1 MDQTIASG
9 GSGTQPDAPAQS
21 DLQTTTTLSTDQQQ
35 AEVPKVDFKTLIPD
49 AYKDEKAL
57 QNFQDMDGFVKS
69 YLHSQKLVGSDKI
82 PIPNKYATD
91 EDWNAVYEKLGK
103 PTSPDGY
110 EYNLGKE
117 TKLDENSLKA
127 FSAEAHKLGLLPKQ
141 AQGIIKYYNDL
152 AGVSE
157 TEANNKAEA
166 GRTEAEKNL
175 RKEFGSTYNDRIT
188 AAKKL
193 ATSTLGNEF
202 LNSTLL
208 QDGSKLGDNPTV
220 VKAFA
225 DLAAQMSEDNI
236 VKGEAPA
243 YMSNKEINR
252 QIAVLQ
258 QPGSA
263 YWDKKNPNHS
273 EAVQEV
279 QELIKK
285 KNNEQEVE

>member
-1 MDQTIASG
+1 MDQITEAVVKEE
-9 GSGTQPDAPAQS
+9 QPAQP
-21 DLQTTTTLSTDQQQ
+21 DLQTTTTLSTDQKE
-35 AEVPKVDFKTLIPD
+35 AEVPKVDFKSLIPD
-49 AYKDEKAL
+49 AYKEEKAL

-82 PIPNKYATD
+82 PILNKYATD
-91 EDWNAVYEKLGK
+91 EDWNAVYEKLGR
-103 PTSPDGY
+103 PRSSDGY

-117 TKLDENSLKA
+117 SKLDDNSLKA
-127 FSAEAHKLGLLPKQ
+127 FSTEAHKLGLLPKQ

-202 LNSTLL
+202 LNNTLL

-236 VKGEAPA
+236 VKGDAPA
-243 YMSNKEINR
+243 YMSTKEINR

-263 YWDKKNPNHS
+263 YWDKRNPNHAD
-273 EAVQEV
+273 AVQEV

-285 KNNEQEVE
+285 KNNEQDVE

>member
-1 MDQTIASG
+1 MDQKTETVEN
-9 GSGTQPDAPAQS
+9 TQPVQS
-21 DLQTTTTLSTDQQQ
+21 DLQTTTTLSTDQPKE

-49 AYKDEKAL
+49 AYKEEKAL

-69 YLHSQKLVGSDKI
+69 YLHSQKLVGADKI

-103 PTSPDGY
+103 PKSPDGY
-110 EYNLGKE
+110 EYNLPKE
-117 TKLDENSLKA
+117 AKLDDNSLKA
-127 FSAEAHKLGLLPKQ
+127 FSTEAHKLGLLPKQ

-152 AGVSE
+152 AGASE

-166 GRTEAEKNL
+166 ARTEAEKNL
-175 RKEFGSTYNDRIT
+175 RKEFGSTYNDRIM

-193 ATSTLGNEF
+193 ATTTLGNEF
-202 LNSTLL
+202 LNNTIL
-208 QDGSKLGDNPTV
+208 QDGSKLGDNPVV

-236 VKGEAPA
+236 VKGDAPA

-252 QIAVLQ
+252 QIAALQ

-263 YWDKKNPNHS
+263 YWDKKHPNHS
-273 EAVQEV
+273 DVVQEV
-279 QELIKK
+279 QDLLRK
-285 KNNEQEVE
+285 KNNEQDVE

>member
-1 MDQTIASG
+1 MDQTTEAVVKEEQPA
-9 GSGTQPDAPAQS
+9 QPDV
-21 DLQTTTTLSTDQQQ
+21 QTTTTLSSDQPQ
-35 AEVPKVDFKTLIPD
+35 AEVSKVDFKSLIPD
-49 AYKDEKAL
+49 AYKEEKAL

-110 EYNLGKE
+110 EYNLPKE
-117 TKLDENSLKA
+117 AKLDENSLKA
-127 FSAEAHKLGLLPKQ
+127 FSTEAHKLGLLPKQ

-152 AGVSE
+152 AGASE
-157 TEANNKAEA
+157 TEANTKAEA
-166 GRTEAEKNL
+166 ARTEAEKNL
-175 RKEFGSTYNDRIT
+175 RKEFGSTFNDRIT

-202 LNSTLL
+202 LNNTLL

-236 VKGEAPA
+236 IKGDAPA
-243 YMSNKEINR
+243 YMSEKEINR
-252 QIAVLQ
+252 QIASLQ

-263 YWDKKNPNHS
+263 YWDKKHPSH
-273 EAVQEV
+273 ADVVAEV
-279 QELIKK
+279 QDLIRK
-285 KNNEQEVE
+285 KNNEQDVE

>member
-1 MDQTIASG
+1 MDQTTEAVVKEEQQA
-9 GSGTQPDAPAQS
+9 QPDV
-21 DLQTTTTLSTDQQQ
+21 QTTTTLSTDQKE

-49 AYKDEKAL
+49 AYKEEKAL

-69 YLHSQKLVGSDKI
+69 YLHSQKLVGADKI

-103 PTSPDGY
+103 PKSPDGY

-117 TKLDENSLKA
+117 TKLDDNSLKA

-152 AGVSE
+152 AGASE

-166 GRTEAEKNL
+166 ARTEAEKNL

-193 ATSTLGNEF
+193 ATTTLGNEF
-202 LNSTLL
+202 LNNTIL

-236 VKGEAPA
+236 VKGDAPA

-252 QIAVLQ
+252 QIATLQ

-263 YWDKKNPNHS
+263 YWDKRHPNHS
-273 EAVQEV
+273 DVVQEV

-285 KNNEQEVE
+285 KNNEQDVE

>member
-1 MDQTIASG
+1 MDQTTEAVVKEEQPA
-9 GSGTQPDAPAQS
+9 QPDV
-21 DLQTTTTLSTDQQQ
+21 QTTTTLSTDQPQ
-35 AEVPKVDFKTLIPD
+35 AEVSKVDFKSLIPD
-49 AYKDEKAL
+49 AYKEEKAL

-110 EYNLGKE
+110 EYNLPKE
-117 TKLDENSLKA
+117 AKLDENSLKA
-127 FSAEAHKLGLLPKQ
+127 FSTEAHKLGLLPKQ

-152 AGVSE
+152 AGASE
-157 TEANNKAEA
+157 TEANTKAEA
-166 GRTEAEKNL
+166 ARTEAEKNL
-175 RKEFGSTYNDRIT
+175 RKEFGSTFNDRIT

-202 LNSTLL
+202 LNNTLL

-236 VKGEAPA
+236 IKGDAPA
-243 YMSNKEINR
+243 YMSEKEINR
-252 QIAVLQ
+252 QIASLQ

-263 YWDKKNPNHS
+263 YWDKKHPSH
-273 EAVQEV
+273 ADVVAEV
-279 QELIKK
+279 QDLIRK

>member
-1 MDQTIASG
+1 MDQTTEAVVKEEQPA
-9 GSGTQPDAPAQS
+9 QPDV
-21 DLQTTTTLSTDQQQ
+21 QTTTTLSSDQPK
-35 AEVPKVDFKTLIPD
+35 AEVSKVDFKSLIPD
-49 AYKDEKAL
+49 AYKEEKAL

-110 EYNLGKE
+110 EYNLPKE
-117 TKLDENSLKA
+117 AKLDENSLKA
-127 FSAEAHKLGLLPKQ
+127 FSTEAHKLGLLPKQ

-152 AGVSE
+152 AGASE
-157 TEANNKAEA
+157 TEANTKAEA
-166 GRTEAEKNL
+166 ARTEAEKNL
-175 RKEFGSTYNDRIT
+175 RKEFGSTFNDRIT

-202 LNSTLL
+202 LNNTLL

-236 VKGEAPA
+236 IKGDAPA
-243 YMSNKEINR
+243 YMSEKEINR
-252 QIAVLQ
+252 QIASLQ

-263 YWDKKNPNHS
+263 YWDKKHPSH
-273 EAVQEV
+273 ADVVAEV
-279 QELIKK
+279 QDLIRK

>member
-1 MDQTIASG
+1 MDQKTETVEN
-9 GSGTQPDAPAQS
+9 TQPVQS
-21 DLQTTTTLSTDQQQ
+21 DLQTTTTLSTDQKTE

-69 YLHSQKLVGSDKI
+69 YLHSQKLVGADKL

-103 PTSPDGY
+103 PKSPDGY
-110 EYNLGKE
+110 EFNLPKE

-166 GRTEAEKNL
+166 ARNEAEKNL
-175 RKEFGSTYNDRIT
+175 RKEFGSTYNNRIT

-193 ATSTLGNEF
+193 ATTTLGNEF
-202 LNSTLL
+202 LNNTIL

-225 DLAAQMSEDNI
+225 DLAAQMSEDNLI
-236 VKGEAPA
+236 KGDAPA

-252 QIAVLQ
+252 QIATLQ

-263 YWDKKNPNHS
+263 YWDKKHPSHAD
-273 EAVQEV
+273 AVQEV
-279 QELIKK
+279 QDLIKK
-285 KNNEQEVE
+285 KNNEQDVE

>member
-1 MDQTIASG
+1 MDQKTETVEN
-9 GSGTQPDAPAQS
+9 TQPVQS
-21 DLQTTTTLSTDQQQ
+21 DLQTTTTLSTDQKE

-49 AYKDEKAL
+49 AYKEEKAL

-69 YLHSQKLVGSDKI
+69 YLHSQKLVGADKI

-103 PTSPDGY
+103 PKSPDGY
-110 EYNLGKE
+110 EYNLPKE
-117 TKLDENSLKA
+117 ATLDDNSLKA

-152 AGVSE
+152 AGSSE

-166 GRTEAEKNL
+166 ARNEAEKNL
-175 RKEFGSTYNDRIT
+175 RKEFGSTYNDRIM

-193 ATSTLGNEF
+193 ATTTLGNEF
-202 LNSTLL
+202 LNNTIL
-208 QDGSKLGDNPTV
+208 QDGSKLGDNPVV

-236 VKGEAPA
+236 VKGDAPA
-243 YMSNKEINR
+243 YMSTKEINR
-252 QIAVLQ
+252 QIAALQ

-263 YWDKKNPNHS
+263 YWDKKHPNHS
-273 EAVQEV
+273 DVVQEV
-279 QELIKK
+279 QDLLRK

>member
-1 MDQTIASG
+1 MDQKTETVEN
-9 GSGTQPDAPAQS
+9 TQPVQS
-21 DLQTTTTLSTDQQQ
+21 DLQTTTTLSTDQKTE

-49 AYKDEKAL
+49 AYKEEKAL

-69 YLHSQKLVGSDKI
+69 YLHSQKLVGADKI

-103 PTSPDGY
+103 PKSPDGY
-110 EYNLGKE
+110 EYNLPKE
-117 TKLDENSLKA
+117 TKLDDNSLKA

-152 AGVSE
+152 AGASE

-166 GRTEAEKNL
+166 ARTEAEKNL
-175 RKEFGSTYNDRIT
+175 RKEFGSTYNDRIM
-188 AAKKL
+188 ADKKL
-193 ATSTLGNEF
+193 ATTTLGKEF
-202 LNSTLL
+202 LNNTIL
-208 QDGSKLGDNPTV
+208 QDVSNLCDNPTV

-236 VKGEAPA
+236 VKGDAPA
-243 YMSNKEINR
+243 YMSTKEINR
-252 QIAVLQ
+252 QISALQ

-263 YWDKKNPNHS
+263 YWDKKHPNNS
-273 EAVQEV
+273 DVVQEV
-279 QELIKK
+279 QDLLRK

>member
-1 MDQTIASG
+1 MDQTTEAVVEKQP
-9 GSGTQPDAPAQS
+9 TQPDV
-21 DLQTTTTLSTDQQQ
+21 QTTTTLSTDQIKE

-175 RKEFGSTYNDRIT
+175 RKEFGSTYNDRIM

-263 YWDKKNPNHS
+263 YWDKRNPNHS

>member
-1 MDQTIASG
+1 MDQITEAVVKEEQPA
-9 GSGTQPDAPAQS
+9 QPDV
-21 DLQTTTTLSTDQQQ
+21 QTTTTLSTDQIKE
-35 AEVPKVDFKTLIPD
+35 AEVPKVDFKTLIPE

-91 EDWNAVYEKLGK
+91 EDWNAVYEKLGR
-103 PTSPDGY
+103 PRSSDGY

-117 TKLDENSLKA
+117 SKLYDNSLKA
-127 FSAEAHKLGLLPKQ
+127 FSTEAHKLGLLPKQ

-202 LNSTLL
+202 LNNTLL

-236 VKGEAPA
+236 VKGDAPA

-258 QPGSA
+258 QSGSA
-263 YWDKKNPNHS
+263 YWDKNNPNHS

-279 QELIKK
+279 QELIRK
-285 KNNEQEVE
+285 KNNEQDVE

>member
-1 MDQTIASG
+1 MDQKTETVEN
-9 GSGTQPDAPAQS
+9 TQPVQS
-21 DLQTTTTLSTDQQQ
+21 DLQTTTTLSTDQKE
-35 AEVPKVDFKTLIPD
+35 AEVPKVDFKTLIPN
-49 AYKDEKAL
+49 AYKEEKAL

-69 YLHSQKLVGSDKI
+69 YLHSQKLVGADKI

-103 PTSPDGY
+103 PKSPDGY

-117 TKLDENSLKA
+117 TKLDDNSLKA
-127 FSAEAHKLGLLPKQ
+127 FSTEAHKLGLLPKQ

-152 AGVSE
+152 AGASE

-166 GRTEAEKNL
+166 ARTEAEKNL

-193 ATSTLGNEF
+193 ATTTLGNEF
-202 LNSTLL
+202 LNNTIL
-208 QDGSKLGDNPTV
+208 QDGSKLGDNPVV

-236 VKGEAPA
+236 VKGDAPA
-243 YMSNKEINR
+243 YMSTKEINR
-252 QIAVLQ
+252 QIAALQ

-263 YWDKKNPNHS
+263 YWDKKHPNHS
-273 EAVQEV
+273 DVVQEV
-279 QELIKK
+279 QDLLRK

>member
-1 MDQTIASG
+1 MDQTTEAVVKEEQPA
-9 GSGTQPDAPAQS
+9 QPDV
-21 DLQTTTTLSTDQQQ
+21 QTTTTLSTDQIKE
-35 AEVPKVDFKTLIPD
+35 AEVPKVDFKTLIPE

-91 EDWNAVYEKLGK
+91 QDWNAVYEKLGK
-103 PTSPDGY
+103 PKSPDGY

-117 TKLDENSLKA
+117 SKLDDNSLKA
-127 FSAEAHKLGLLPKQ
+127 FSTEAHKLGLLPKQ

-152 AGVSE
+152 AGASE

-202 LNSTLL
+202 LNNTLL

-236 VKGEAPA
+236 VKGDAPA

-263 YWDKKNPNHS
+263 YWDKRNPNHS
-273 EAVQEV
+273 DAVQEV

-285 KNNEQEVE
+285 KNNEQDVE

>member
-1 MDQTIASG
+1 MDQTIEQA
-9 GSGTQPDAPAQS
+9 TVQPDE
-21 DLQTTTTLSTDQQQ
+21 TTTASVLSSDQPKE
-35 AEVPKVDFKTLIPD
+35 AEVPKVDFQSLIPE

-103 PTSPDGY
+103 PKSPDGY
-110 EYNLGKE
+110 EYNLPKE
-117 TKLDENSLKA
+117 AKLDDNSLKA
-127 FSAEAHKLGLLPKQ
+127 FSTEAHKLGLLPKQ
-141 AQGIIKYYNDL
+141 AQGIINYYNDL
-152 AGVSE
+152 ANTSE
-157 TEANNKAEA
+157 QEANIKAEA
-166 GRTEAEKNL
+166 GREEAEKNL
-175 RKEFGSTYNDRIT
+175 RKEFGSTYNNRIN

-202 LNSTLL
+202 LNNTLL
-208 QDGSKLGDNPTV
+208 QDGSKLGDNPAV

-225 DLAAQMSEDNI
+225 DLAAQMSEDNL
-236 VKGEAPA
+236 VKGDAPA
-243 YMSNKEINR
+243 YMSNKEITR

-263 YWDKKNPNHS
+263 YWDKNHPS
-273 EAVQEV
+273 HPDAVAEV
-279 QELIKK
+279 QSLIQK
-285 KNNEQEVE
+285 KNNEEEVVE

>member
-1 MDQTIASG
+1 MDQKTETVEN
-9 GSGTQPDAPAQS
+9 TQPVQS
-21 DLQTTTTLSTDQQQ
+21 DLQTTTTLSTDQKE

-69 YLHSQKLVGSDKI
+69 YLHSQKLVGADKL

-103 PTSPDGY
+103 PKSPDGY
-110 EYNLGKE
+110 EYNLPKE
-117 TKLDENSLKA
+117 SKLDDNSLKA

-166 GRTEAEKNL
+166 ARNEAEKNL
-175 RKEFGSTYNDRIT
+175 RKEFGSTYNNRIT

-193 ATSTLGNEF
+193 ATTTLGNDF
-202 LNSTLL
+202 LNNTIL

-225 DLAAQMSEDNI
+225 DLAAQMSEDNLI
-236 VKGEAPA
+236 KGDAPA

-252 QIAVLQ
+252 QIAALQ

-263 YWDKKNPNHS
+263 YWDKKHPNHS
-273 EAVQEV
+273 DVVQEV
-279 QELIKK
+279 QDLLRK
-285 KNNEQEVE
+285 KNNEQDAE

>member
-1 MDQTIASG
+1 MDQITEQETA
-9 GSGTQPDAPAQS
+9 QPDV
-21 DLQTTTTLSTDQQQ
+21 QTTTTLSTDQKE
-35 AEVPKVDFKTLIPD
+35 AEVPKVDFKTLIPE

-69 YLHSQKLVGSDKI
+69 YLHSQKLVGADKL

-103 PTSPDGY
+103 PKTPDGY
-110 EYNLGKE
+110 EYNLPKE
-117 TKLDENSLKA
+117 AKLDDNSLKA

-152 AGVSE
+152 AGASE

-166 GRTEAEKNL
+166 ARTEAEKNL
-175 RKEFGSTYNDRIT
+175 RKEFGSTFNDRIT

-202 LNSTLL
+202 LNNTLL

-236 VKGEAPA
+236 IKGDAPA
-243 YMSNKEINR
+243 YMSEKEINR
-252 QIAVLQ
+252 QIASLQ

-263 YWDKKNPNHS
+263 YWDKKHPSH
-273 EAVQEV
+273 ADVVAEV
-279 QELIKK
+279 QDLIRK

>member
-1 MDQTIASG
+1 MDQTTEAVVKEEQPA
-9 GSGTQPDAPAQS
+9 QPDV
-21 DLQTTTTLSTDQQQ
+21 QTTTTLSSDQPQ
-35 AEVPKVDFKTLIPD
+35 AEVSKVDFKSLIPD
-49 AYKDEKAL
+49 AYKEEKAL

-110 EYNLGKE
+110 EYNLPKE
-117 TKLDENSLKA
+117 AKLDENSLKA
-127 FSAEAHKLGLLPKQ
+127 FSTEAHKLGLLPKQ

-152 AGVSE
+152 AGASE
-157 TEANNKAEA
+157 TEANHKAEA
-166 GRTEAEKNL
+166 ARTEAEKNL
-175 RKEFGSTYNDRIT
+175 RKEFGSTFNDRIT

-202 LNSTLL
+202 LNNTLL

-236 VKGEAPA
+236 IKGDAPA
-243 YMSNKEINR
+243 YMSEKEINR
-252 QIAVLQ
+252 QIASLQ

-263 YWDKKNPNHS
+263 YWDKKHPSH
-273 EAVQEV
+273 ADVVAEV
-279 QELIKK
+279 QDLIRK
-285 KNNEQEVE
+285 KNNEQDVE

>member
-1 MDQTIASG
+1 
-9 GSGTQPDAPAQS
+9 
-21 DLQTTTTLSTDQQQ
+21 
-35 AEVPKVDFKTLIPD
+35 
-49 AYKDEKAL
+49 
-57 QNFQDMDGFVKS
+57 MDGFVKS
-69 YLHSQKLVGSDKI
+69 YLHSQKLVGADKI

-103 PTSPDGY
+103 PKSPDGY

-117 TKLDENSLKA
+117 TKLDDNSLKA
-127 FSAEAHKLGLLPKQ
+127 FSTEAHKLGLLPKQ

-152 AGVSE
+152 AGASE

-166 GRTEAEKNL
+166 ARTEAEKNL
-175 RKEFGSTYNDRIT
+175 RKEFGSTYNDRIM

-193 ATSTLGNEF
+193 ATTTLGNEF
-202 LNSTLL
+202 LNNTIL

-236 VKGEAPA
+236 VKGDAPA
-243 YMSNKEINR
+243 YMSTKEINR
-252 QIAVLQ
+252 QIAALQ

-263 YWDKKNPNHS
+263 YWDKKHPNHS
-273 EAVQEV
+273 DVVQEV
-279 QELIKK
+279 QDLLRK

>member
-1 MDQTIASG
+1 MDQKTETVEN
-9 GSGTQPDAPAQS
+9 TQPVQS
-21 DLQTTTTLSTDQQQ
+21 DLQTTTTLSTDQKE
-35 AEVPKVDFKTLIPD
+35 AEVPKIDFKTLIPD
-49 AYKDEKAL
+49 AYKEEKAL

-69 YLHSQKLVGSDKI
+69 YLHSQKLVGADKI

-103 PTSPDGY
+103 PKSPDGY

-117 TKLDENSLKA
+117 TKLDDNSLKA

-166 GRTEAEKNL
+166 ARNEAEKNL
-175 RKEFGSTYNDRIT
+175 RKEFGSTYNDRIM

-193 ATSTLGNEF
+193 ATTTLGNEF
-202 LNSTLL
+202 LNNTIL

-225 DLAAQMSEDNI
+225 DLAAQMSEDNLI
-236 VKGEAPA
+236 KGDAPA

-252 QIAVLQ
+252 QIAALQ

-263 YWDKKNPNHS
+263 YWDKKHPNHS
-273 EAVQEV
+273 DVVQEV
-279 QELIKK
+279 QDLLRK
-285 KNNEQEVE
+285 KNNEQDAE

>member
-1 MDQTIASG
+1 MDQTTEAVVNEEQPA
-9 GSGTQPDAPAQS
+9 QPDV
-21 DLQTTTTLSTDQQQ
+21 QTTTTLSTDQPQ
-35 AEVPKVDFKTLIPD
+35 AEVPKVDFKSLIPD
-49 AYKDEKAL
+49 AYKEEKAL

-103 PTSPDGY
+103 PKSPDGY
-110 EYNLGKE
+110 EYNLPKE
-117 TKLDENSLKA
+117 SKLDDNSLKA

-202 LNSTLL
+202 LNNTLL

-225 DLAAQMSEDNI
+225 DLAAQMSEDSI
-236 VKGEAPA
+236 VKGDAPA

-263 YWDKKNPNHS
+263 YWDKRNPNHS
-273 EAVQEV
+273 DAVQEV